1 MFSSR
6 LFTVVSFLRI
16 INRMTLYPLH
26 VKEHLFKFTEHLF
39 RTFCRGSVCLATDWT
54 LRTRSPLLIYHLDS
68 HNLIELI
75 SPTVIGSVNWKP
87 FPCNPIN
94 FWYWLGPI
102 CRHTLAP
109 FPNTTDY
116 YWQLVLSAIS
126 PLNVYCVIQTIALER
141 TIFPIIMEY
150 NQLSLVPCG
159 LEILEPFT
167 HTIIC

>member
-1 MFSSR
+1 
-6 LFTVVSFLRI
+6 
-16 INRMTLYPLH
+16 MTLYPLH

-39 RTFCRGSVCLATDWT
+39 RTFCRGSVCLAIDWT
-54 LRTRSPLLIYHLDS
+54 LRTRSPLLIYHSDS
-68 HNLIELI
+68 CNFIEQI

-94 FWYWLGPI
+94 FWYWLSPI

-116 YWQLVLSAIS
+116 HWQ
-126 PLNVYCVIQTIALER
+126 YCLLFPFWTFIRVIQTIALER

-150 NQLSLVPCG
+150 NQLSLVPHG
-159 LEILEPFT
+159 HEILEPFT
-167 HTIIC
+167 HT

>member
-39 RTFCRGSVCLATDWT
+39 RTFCRGSVCLAIDWT

-68 HNLIELI
+68 RNLIELI

-94 FWYWLGPI
+94 FWYSLAWPNLSAYI
-102 CRHTLAP
+102 STLP
-109 FPNTTDY
+109 KY
-116 YWQLVLSAIS
+116 YRLLLTVLSAIS

-159 LEILEPFT
+159 LKILEPFT

>member
-1 MFSSR
+1 MHHKHFSSR

-39 RTFCRGSVCLATDWT
+39 RTFCRGSVCLAIDWT

-68 HNLIELI
+68 CSFTELI

-116 YWQLVLSAIS
+116 YWQFSLLFPLWTFIVLFKLLPWKEQFFQLLWNITNCH
-126 PLNVYCVIQTIALER
+126 L
-141 TIFPIIMEY
+141 FPVD
-150 NQLSLVPCG
+150 SR
-159 LEILEPFT
+159 F
-167 HTIIC
+167 

>member
-1 MFSSR
+1 
-6 LFTVVSFLRI
+6 
-16 INRMTLYPLH
+16 MTLYPLH

-39 RTFCRGSVCLATDWT
+39 RTFCRGSVCLAIDWT
-54 LRTRSPLLIYHLDS
+54 LRTRSPLLIYHSDS
-68 HNLIELI
+68 CNFIEQI

-116 YWQLVLSAIS
+116 YWQYLSAIS
-126 PLNVYCVIQTIALER
+126 PLNVYSCYSNHCLGKKQFFQLLWNITNCHL
-141 TIFPIIMEY
+141 FPMDTR
-150 NQLSLVPCG
+150 
-159 LEILEPFT
+159 F
-167 HTIIC
+167 

>member
-54 LRTRSPLLIYHLDS
+54 LRTRSSLLIYHLDS
-68 HNLIELI
+68 RNLIELI
-75 SPTVIGSVNWKP
+75 SPAVIGSVNWKP

-116 YWQLVLSAIS
+116 YWQFSLLHLLCYS
-126 PLNVYCVIQTIALER
+126 NYCLGKNN
-141 TIFPIIMEY
+141 FPIIMEY

-159 LEILEPFT
+159 LKILEPFT